1 MKRLFVT
8 LAIFAISLSS
18 FANPTD
24 KVSAAALT
32 SFNNT
37 FKNITDV
44 EWTVGDNF
52 YKANFSLNGQYVNAF
67 YDVNGEMLAL
77 TKNISS
83 TQLPLTL
90 QTSLKEQSK
99 NFWIADLFEVANNE
113 GTTYY
118 VTLENGDTKLVLK
131 SESNDWTTFKKIQK
145 S

>member
-8 LAIFAISLSS
+8 LAILVSLSS
-18 FANPTD
+18 FANPTE
-24 KVSAAALT
+24 KVSSAVLA

-37 FKNITDV
+37 FKNVAGV

-52 YKANFSLNGQYVNAF
+52 YKANFSLNGQFVNAF
-67 YDVNGEMLAL
+67 YSVNGEMIAL

-83 TQLPLTL
+83 TQLPLSL
-90 QTSLKEQSK
+90 QTSLKEEAQ
-99 NFWIADLFEVANNE
+99 NFWIADLFEVANEE

-118 VTLENGDTKLVLK
+118 VTLEDADQKLVLK
-131 SESNDWTTFKKIQK
+131 SESNSWTTYKKIQK